1 MNKIIRDYLHDLLAH
16 ITYIEQFTTS
26 GENAFMAD
34 RKTQFTVIR
43 AYEVSGEIVKRLPK
57 ELLAEQPSVDWR
69 RLVRFRDF
77 LAHNYD
83 RVVLN
88 NVWAGVE
95 DLPSL
100 RRSVTEMLEKL
111 ETGEQ

>member
-1 MNKIIRDYLHDLLAH
+1 MSEIIRSYLRDLLTH
-16 ITYIEQFTTS
+16 IAYIEQFTAD
-26 GENAFMAD
+26 GKNAFLVD
-34 RKTQFTVIR
+34 RKTQFAVIR
-43 AYEVSGEIVKRLPK
+43 AYEVVGEIIKRLPK
-57 ELLAEQPSVDWR
+57 EMLAEQPNVDWR

-100 RRSVTEMLEKL
+100 RKSVTEMLEKL
-111 ETGEQ
+111 EAEE